1 MNKLVVEMIASKA
14 MEYVRPVGICVLI
27 FASKYFGGTPAEEF
41 TFIGPGLVILM
52 CGTISFE
59 GLFLGAV
66 GSEKLGYT
74 PNREYQRQCA
84 LYSLAI
90 ALTAVLAL
98 IFKWGTHA
106 YVTVTSTMLLF
117 FLFSGANH
125 LFTALKAGNK
135 SKTNFLRPI
144 LSAILIIWLVPVIL
158 KVLK

>member
-1 MNKLVVEMIASKA
+1 MNKLAVKVVTAKA
-14 MEYVRPVGICVLI
+14 MEYVRPVGIGVLI
-27 FASKYFGGTPAEEF
+27 FVSKYFGGTAAEEF
-41 TFIGPGLVILM
+41 TIIGPGLVILM

-59 GLFLGAV
+59 GLYLGAV

-74 PNREYQRQCA
+74 PNKGYQRQCA

-98 IFKWGTHA
+98 VFKWGTHA
-106 YVTVTSTMLLF
+106 YVTVTVTMLLF
-117 FLFSGANH
+117 FLLSGSNH
-125 LFTALKAGNK
+125 LYTALKEGNK

-144 LSAILIIWLVPVIL
+144 LSAILIIYLVPMIL